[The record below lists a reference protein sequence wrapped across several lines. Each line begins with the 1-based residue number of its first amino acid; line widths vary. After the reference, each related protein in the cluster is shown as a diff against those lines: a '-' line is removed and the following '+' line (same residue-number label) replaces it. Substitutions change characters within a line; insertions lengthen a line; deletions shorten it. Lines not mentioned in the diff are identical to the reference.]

1 MRQDGNI
8 SLEELLNLIKCES
21 KRDIVDEPKTA
32 LRMTDADFEKEM
44 AAGMEAIEK
53 DVSKMMN
60 AKQHYRI
67 NKEILKSMAKE
78 VWEKVKKADE
88 KVLTEDELHR
98 HLVLC
103 AKGSAQAQWSRSG
116 FTSWEETLKSMNEE
130 MIREKCTEAFE
141 ILDCKREGRV
151 CFDDAFEGLLKSW
164 YYTRRKTAYMDKD
177 DFLTIAKIANKF
189 EGCVVT
195 SGQDRYNLY
204 LAVGKDVFDAMDTNK
219 SGFVEG
225 KPYCLYS
232 MLQVTRWHTRLTLV
246 HTNTPIRIRG

>member
-1 MRQDGNI
+1 
-8 SLEELLNLIKCES
+8 
-21 KRDIVDEPKTA
+21 
-32 LRMTDADFEKEM
+32 
-44 AAGMEAIEK
+44 
-53 DVSKMMN
+53 
-60 AKQHYRI
+60 
-67 NKEILKSMAKE
+67 
-78 VWEKVKKADE
+78 
-88 KVLTEDELHR
+88 
-98 HLVLC
+98 
-103 AKGSAQAQWSRSG
+103 
-116 FTSWEETLKSMNEE
+116 
-130 MIREKCTEAFE
+130 
-141 ILDCKREGRV
+141 
-151 CFDDAFEGLLKSW
+151 
-164 YYTRRKTAYMDKD
+164 MDKD